1 MLKVLEE
8 LKPDLIEAGDPY
20 QLAWAALR
28 AGRQMDIP
36 VAAFYH
42 SNLPAMAARALKE
55 MGRKGASRYV
65 RRLYRRFDMVFAPSR
80 HIYASLKELGIERV
94 TLQPLGVDTRLF
106 HPTRRDGTWRTE
118 HGIAAN
124 ARVLL
129 YVGRY
134 AAEKNLQVLID
145 AVARLGDPYVLVMIG
160 GGPIVPVGERVMVLP
175 FEGDMKQL
183 TRAYAS
189 ADAFVHAGD
198 QETFGLAVLEALA
211 SGLPT
216 VGCNMGGTAEL
227 VDQSV
232 GYAVDSLDSIAY
244 CDAISGLFERDLDM
258 LAANAR
264 ARALSYDWD
273 AIFTSLDGHYRSLLN
288 IHQLTSCDT
297 LEAA

>member
-1 MLKVLEE
+1 
-8 LKPDLIEAGDPY
+8 
-20 QLAWAALR
+20 
-28 AGRQMDIP
+28 
-36 VAAFYH
+36 
-42 SNLPAMAARALKE
+42 
-55 MGRKGASRYV
+55 V

-80 HIYASLKELGIERV
+80 HIYSSLQQLGIERV

-106 HPTRRDGTWRTE
+106 HPARRDAAWRTE
-118 HGIAAN
+118 HGIAAS

-134 AAEKNLQVLID
+134 AAEKNLHILID
-145 AVARLGDPYVLVMIG
+145 AVAKLGDPYVLVMIG
-160 GGPIVPVGERVMVLP
+160 GGPIVPSGERVKVLP
-175 FEGDMKQL
+175 FEGNMAEL

-216 VGCNMGGTAEL
+216 IGCNLGGIAEL

-232 GYAVDSLDSIAY
+232 GFAVDTLDSGAFSEAI
-244 CDAISGLFERDLDM
+244 DALFRRDLSE
-258 LAANAR
+258 LSGNAR
-264 ARALSYDWD
+264 ARALCYDWD
-273 AIFTSLDGHYRSLLN
+273 AIFASLEGHYRALLN
-288 IHQLTSCDT
+288 DHHIRSCDT